1 MPNQPTP
8 ADALAELAS
17 MKRIVTVLDR
27 LDEPARG
34 RVLRW
39 LAAAYGPSP
48 TPAADRED
56 VTR

>member
-8 ADALAELAS
+8 TDVLAELAS

-39 LAAAYGPSP
+39 LAATYGPSQ